1 MFVEKLATDPR
12 FCLSPQDAEIQR
24 KCDLILNSSPIFKE
38 MRESKGN
45 VNSMK
50 GMLSYYHTT
59 LKNKRLLDES
69 EYYYAIP
76 IVNSHYPILSK

>member
-1 MFVEKLATDPR
+1 MFVDKLAADPR
-12 FCLSPQDAEIQR
+12 LCLSPQDAEIQR
-24 KCDLILNSSPIFKE
+24 KCEQILNMQPQYKE
-38 MRESKGN
+38 IKESKGN

-59 LKNKRLLDES
+59 IKSRPLSEP

-76 IVNSHYPILSK
+76 IVNSHYPVLSK